1 MNTRQYLWHELKKA
15 QQNLEEVYD
24 PSPDALLLGT
34 QRAIAQMLNVVSLIT
49 EPTLGEWL
57 GGNNRGES

>member
-1 MNTRQYLWHELKKA
+1 MNTRQYLWNELKKA
-15 QQNLEEVYD
+15 QRSLEDVYD

-34 QRAIAQMLNVVSLIT
+34 QHAIAQMLNVVSLIT

-57 GGNNRGES
+57 GGKDRGKS